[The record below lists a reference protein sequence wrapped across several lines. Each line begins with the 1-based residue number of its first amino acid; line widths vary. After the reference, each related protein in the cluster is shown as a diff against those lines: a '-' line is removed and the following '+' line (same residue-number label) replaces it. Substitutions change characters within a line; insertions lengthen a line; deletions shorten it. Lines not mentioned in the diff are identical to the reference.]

1 MWILCGHVFS
11 SCQTLQSF
19 RTTKDDDHLGKLR
32 RLADAYGWEEDSPQY
47 KAKLKQVQAL
57 GKQRLADALGKGGG
71 GAQGEEDPVRMGV
84 LPRVLGKGLG
94 RGEAEAGEGPLW
106 PLGSGP
112 PLPADDVGRHG
123 RPPLHVPG
131 QE

>member
-1 MWILCGHVFS
+1 MS
-11 SCQTLQSF
+11 DTAELQ
-19 RTTKDDDHLGKLR
+19 DDDHLGWELAQLEKLR

-57 GKQRLADALGKGGG
+57 GKQRLADALGKGGWG

-94 RGEAEAGEGPLW
+94 RGEGEAGEGPLW